1 MSKNKWFSK
10 VWRLIE
16 RMWLTVAL
24 GAGVFVLLAVSGP
37 PASAAAC
44 APFPKIALWESL
56 THDFARRH
64 VSEKFDGD
72 WQAYIETL
80 NQYKTRLRAIQRRG
94 TGGVV
99 TWRKRKIRL
108 KGQSIMTF
116 IKHFDRRIEVTQCL
130 AVADIGTQELVEE
143 IANFSTAAGGDPV
156 VTRVKARGPRQ
167 CDQVPD
173 VGWWKFK
180 THDSISGYVNRR
192 YRGDWNSYIGNWK
205 KRLEKLQ
212 NIYSRGASA
221 VTNTGIVL
229 RGPILAGYIGQ
240 MQKRISVTRCLAGA
254 GKSSQI

>member
-1 MSKNKWFSK
+1 
-10 VWRLIE
+10 
-16 RMWLTVAL
+16 
-24 GAGVFVLLAVSGP
+24 
-37 PASAAAC
+37 
-44 APFPKIALWESL
+44 
-56 THDFARRH
+56 
-64 VSEKFDGD
+64 
-72 WQAYIETL
+72 
-80 NQYKTRLRAIQRRG
+80 
-94 TGGVV
+94 
-99 TWRKRKIRL
+99 
-108 KGQSIMTF
+108 MTF